1 LPSFKAGLWGIFNL
15 YTNMSIIQTI
25 RDKYARVAVIAVA
38 VALIG
43 FILIDYISGR
53 GSSLFKGGST
63 SLGSVNGQKI
73 DELEFEKRVQMQEQ
87 SQQQQQGPG
96 GEEGRQQIIAALW
109 KQEVDQILLKNE
121 FDKLGLSVGKKEFA
135 DMLYTEPHQLAR
147 QYLGNPQNGEYDP
160 TYVRQLINSIRRGK
174 DKNQKDQLNLLL
186 DAIEKARLVEKYD
199 GLVAGTIHYPK
210 WLFEKQNT
218 DNSLLGKISYV
229 SVPNSIIS
237 DSAKE
242 VAVSDKEIED
252 YITKHKD
259 TYKAEDESRTI
270 QYVLFSAAPSPAD
283 SAATKKNVLSLKTA
297 FDTTKNVADFI
308 KANSELNY
316 YDSYVSK
323 AKIQVPDKD
332 SIFKTPVGGMYGPYV
347 DKDQF
352 VLAKVID
359 IKPWP
364 DTVKVR
370 HILIATQ
377 EQGQPIREDST
388 AKKLVDSIQLAIKT
402 GAKFDSLVVKYSDD
416 PGSKNSGGVY
426 DNVYS
431 GQMVPPFNDF
441 IFNHKVGESGVVKT
455 DFGYHYIEILAQK
468 GNTPAYKVAYLSK
481 KIETSDETERNA
493 ENAALQFAGDSR
505 DLKSFDANAEKNLK
519 PKGIQKLIAPN
530 INSHAYEITG
540 IGVSRK
546 FIKDIFDADRGD
558 VIKSDGKVGDNYVVA
573 VVTEIN
579 KAGTLTAANGRSF
592 IEPILKNK
600 KKAEE
605 IKKRIGKVTTLD
617 AVAASMKQTVQSAD
631 SLRFSGSGRSPVSFE
646 HKVLGATFD
655 PANKG
660 KVVAEPLDGNS
671 AVYVVRVD
679 DVTSTIV
686 ENADVAAQQKNLE
699 SQGRMRILMGNQY
712 SQFGYG
718 QYDPAAVLKKAATIK
733 DNRNKFY

>member
-1 LPSFKAGLWGIFNL
+1 
-15 YTNMSIIQTI
+15 MSIIQTI
-25 RDKYARVAVIAVA
+25 RDKYARLAVIAVA
-38 VALIG
+38 VALVG

-53 GSSLFKGGST
+53 GRSLFNGGST
-63 SLGSVNGQKI
+63 TLGSVNGQKI
-73 DELEFEKRVQMQEQ
+73 DELEFEKKVQMQEQ
-87 SQQQQQGPG
+87 SQQQQGSL
-96 GEEGRQQIIAALW
+96 GEEGRQQIIAGLW
-109 KQEVDQILLKNE
+109 KQQVDQILLNDE
-121 FDKLGLSVGKKEFA
+121 FSRLGLSVGKKEFA

-147 QYLGNPQNGEYDP
+147 QYLGNPQTGEYDP
-160 TYVRQLINSIRRGK
+160 NSVRQLINSIRRGK
-174 DKNQKDQLNLLL
+174 NKDQKDQLNLLL
-186 DAIEKARLVEKYD
+186 DAIEKARLTEKYE

-229 SVPNSIIS
+229 SVPMSTIS

-252 YITKHKD
+252 YISKHKD
-259 TYKAEDESRTI
+259 LYKAEDETRSI
-270 QYVLFSAAPSPAD
+270 QYVLFSAAPSSAD
-283 SAATKKNVLSLKTA
+283 SAVTKKNLLSLRTA
-297 FDTTKNVADFI
+297 FDTAKNVADFI

-323 AKIQVPDKD
+323 NKIQVPDKD
-332 SIFKTPVGGMYGPYV
+332 SIFKTPIGGIYGPYV
-347 DKDQF
+347 DKDNF

-359 IKPWP
+359 VKQWP

-377 EQGQPIREDST
+377 QQGQFVREDST
-388 AKKLVDSIQLAIKT
+388 AKKLVDSVQLAIKNGT
-402 GAKFDSLVVKYSDD
+402 PFDTMVVKYSDD
-416 PGSKNSGGVY
+416 QGSKTNGGVY

-431 GQMVPPFNDF
+431 GQMVPTFNDF
-441 IFNHKVGESGVVKT
+441 IFNHKVGESGIVKT
-455 DFGYHYIEILAQK
+455 DFGYHYIEILAQR
-468 GNTPAYKVAYLSK
+468 GSTPAYKVAYLSK
-481 KIETSDETERNA
+481 KIETSDETEKSA
-493 ENAALQFAGDSR
+493 ETAALQFAGDNR
-505 DLKSFDANAEKNLK
+505 DLKSFDASAEKNLK

-530 INSHAYEITG
+530 INSHAYDIQG

-558 VIKSDGKVGDNYVVA
+558 VLQPERVGDNYVVA
-573 VVTEIN
+573 AVTEIHG
-579 KAGTLTAANGRSF
+579 AGTFSAATGRQY

-605 IKKRIGKVTTLD
+605 IRKRIGKINTLD
-617 AVAASMKQTVQSAD
+617 AVAASMKQTVQIAD

-646 HKVLGATFD
+646 HKVLGATFN

-660 KVVAEPLDGNS
+660 KVVPEALDGNS

-679 DVTSTIV
+679 DVAATIV

-699 SQGRMRILMGNQY
+699 SQGRMKILMGNQY

-718 QYDPAAVLKKAATIK
+718 QQYDPAAVLRKAATIK
-733 DNRNKFY
+733 DNRNRFY

>member
-1 LPSFKAGLWGIFNL
+1 
-15 YTNMSIIQTI
+15 MSIIQTI
-25 RDKYARVAVIAVA
+25 RDKYARFAVIAVA

-53 GSSLFKGGST
+53 GRSLFSGNST
-63 SLGSVNGQKI
+63 TLGSVNGQKI
-73 DELEFEKRVQMQEQ
+73 DELDFEKKVQMQEQ
-87 SQQQQQGPG
+87 SQQQQGPV

-109 KQEVDQILLKNE
+109 KQQVDQILLKEE

-135 DMLYTEPHQLAR
+135 DMLYTDPHQLAR

-160 TYVRQLINSIRRGK
+160 NSVRQLINSIRRGK

-186 DAIEKARLVEKYD
+186 DAIEKARLTEKYQ

-218 DNSLLGKISYV
+218 DNSLMAKISFV
-229 SVPNSIIS
+229 GVPLSTIS

-252 YITKHKD
+252 YIDKHKD
-259 TYKAEDESRTI
+259 LYKSEDDTRTI
-270 QYVLFSAAPSPAD
+270 EYVLFSAAPSAKD
-283 SAATKKNVLSLKTA
+283 SAATKNSVLALKTA

-308 KANSELNY
+308 KANSELAF

-323 AKIQVPDKD
+323 NKIQVPDKD
-332 SIFKTPVGGMYGPYV
+332 SIFKTPVGGIYGPYI
-347 DKDQF
+347 DKDNF
-352 VLAKVID
+352 VLAKVLD
-359 IKPWP
+359 VKPWP

-377 EQGQPIREDST
+377 EQGQFVREDST
-388 AKKLVDSIQLAIKT
+388 AKKLADSIQLAIKN

-416 PGSKNSGGVY
+416 PGSKNNGGVY

-431 GQMVPPFNDF
+431 GQMVPTFNDF
-441 IFNHKVGESGVVKT
+441 IFNHKAGESGVVKT
-455 DFGYHYIEILAQK
+455 DFGYHYIEILSQK
-468 GNTPAYKVAYLSK
+468 GSTPAYKVAYLSK
-481 KIETSDETERNA
+481 KIETSDETEKNA
-493 ENAALQFAGDSR
+493 ETAALQFAGNNR
-505 DLKSFDANAEKNLK
+505 DLKSFDANAEKDLK

-530 INSHAYEITG
+530 INSHAYDIPG

-546 FIKDIFDADRGD
+546 FIKDIFDADKGD
-558 VIKSDGKVGDNYVVA
+558 VLQPEKVGDNYVVA
-573 VVTEIN
+573 VVTASS
-579 KAGTLTAANGRSF
+579 KAGTFTAASGRNY

-605 IKKRIGKVTTLD
+605 IRKKIGKITTVD
-617 AVAASMKQTVQSAD
+617 AVAASMKQVVQTAD

-646 HKVLGATFD
+646 HKVIGATFD

-660 KVVAEPLDGNS
+660 KVVPEALDGNS

-679 DVTSTIV
+679 EVTATIV
-686 ENADVAAQQKNLE
+686 ENADIAAQQKNLE
-699 SQGRMRILMGNQY
+699 SQGRMRILMSNQY

-718 QYDPAAVLKKAATIK
+718 QQYDPAAVLRKAATIK
-733 DNRNKFY
+733 DNRNRFY

>member
-1 LPSFKAGLWGIFNL
+1 
-15 YTNMSIIQTI
+15 MSIIQTI
-25 RDKYARVAVIAVA
+25 RDKYARLAVIAVA
-38 VALIG
+38 VALVG

-53 GSSLFKGGST
+53 GSSLFRGGAT
-63 SLGSVNGQKI
+63 NLGSVNGRKI
-73 DELEFEKRVQMQEQ
+73 DELEFEKKVQMQEQ
-87 SQQQQQGPG
+87 SQQQQGSL

-109 KQEVDQILLKNE
+109 KQQVDQILLNDE

-135 DMLYTEPHQLAR
+135 DMLYTDPHQLAR

-160 TYVRQLINSIRRGK
+160 NSVRQLINSIRRGK

-186 DAIEKARLVEKYD
+186 DVIEKARLTEKYQ

-210 WLFEKQNT
+210 WFFEKQNT
-218 DNSLLGKISYV
+218 DNSLMGKISYV
-229 SVPNSIIS
+229 SVPFSTIS

-242 VAVSDKEIED
+242 IAVSDKEIED
-252 YITKHKD
+252 YISKHKD
-259 TYKAEDESRTI
+259 IYKSEDETRTI
-270 QYVLFSAAPSPAD
+270 QYVLFSAAPSSAD

-297 FDTTKNVADFI
+297 FDTTKNVADFV
-308 KANSELNY
+308 KANSELAY
-316 YDSYVSK
+316 YDSYVRK
-323 AKIQVPDKD
+323 NKIQIPDKD
-332 SIFKTPVGGMYGPYV
+332 SIFKTPVGGIYGPYV
-347 DKDQF
+347 DKDEF

-359 IKPWP
+359 VKPWP

-377 EQGQPIREDST
+377 EQGQFVREDST
-388 AKKLVDSIQLAIKT
+388 AKKLVDSIELAIKG

-416 PGSKNSGGVY
+416 QGSKTNGGVY

-455 DFGYHYIEILAQK
+455 DFGYHYIEILSQK

-481 KIETSDETERNA
+481 KIEASDETERNA
-493 ENAALQFAGDSR
+493 ENAALQFAGNSR
-505 DLKSFDANAEKNLK
+505 DLKTFDANAEKDLK

-530 INSHAYEITG
+530 INSHAYDIPG

-546 FIKDIFDADRGD
+546 FIKEVFDADRGD
-558 VIKSDGKVGDNYVVA
+558 VLQPERVGNNYVVA
-573 VVTEIN
+573 AVTAIS
-579 KAGTLTAANGRSF
+579 KAGTFSAASGRNY

-600 KKAEE
+600 KKADE
-605 IKKRIGKVTTLD
+605 INKKIGKITTLD
-617 AVAASMKQTVQSAD
+617 AIAASMKQTIQTAD

-646 HKVLGATFD
+646 HKVLGATFN

-660 KVVAEPLDGNS
+660 KVVPEALDGNS

-679 DVTSTIV
+679 DVTATIV

-699 SQGRMRILMGNQY
+699 SQGRMKILMSNQY

-718 QYDPAAVLKKAATIK
+718 QQYDPAAVLRKAATIK
-733 DNRNKFY
+733 DNRNRFY

>member
-1 LPSFKAGLWGIFNL
+1 
-15 YTNMSIIQTI
+15 MSIIQTI
-25 RDKYARVAVIAVA
+25 RDKYARLAVIAVA
-38 VALIG
+38 VALVG

-53 GSSLFKGGST
+53 GSSLFRGGAT
-63 SLGSVNGQKI
+63 NLGSVNGRKI
-73 DELEFEKRVQMQEQ
+73 DELEFEKKVQMQEQ
-87 SQQQQQGPG
+87 SQQQQGSL

-109 KQEVDQILLKNE
+109 KQQVDQILLNDE

-135 DMLYTEPHQLAR
+135 DMLYTDPHQLAR

-160 TYVRQLINSIRRGK
+160 NSVRQLINSIRRGK

-186 DAIEKARLVEKYD
+186 DAIEKARLTEKYQ

-218 DNSLLGKISYV
+218 DNSLMGKISYV
-229 SVPNSIIS
+229 SVPFSTIS

-242 VAVSDKEIED
+242 IAVSDKEIED
-252 YITKHKD
+252 YISKHKD
-259 TYKAEDESRTI
+259 IYKSEDETRTI
-270 QYVLFSAAPSPAD
+270 QYVLFSAAPSSAD

-297 FDTTKNVADFI
+297 FDTAKNVADFV
-308 KANSELNY
+308 KANSELAY

-323 AKIQVPDKD
+323 NKIQIPDKD
-332 SIFKTPVGGMYGPYV
+332 SIFNTPVGGIYGPYV
-347 DKDQF
+347 DKDEF

-359 IKPWP
+359 VKPWP

-377 EQGQPIREDST
+377 EQGQFVREDST
-388 AKKLVDSIQLAIKT
+388 AKKLADSIELAIKG

-416 PGSKNSGGVY
+416 QGSKTNGGVY

-441 IFNHKVGESGVVKT
+441 IFNHKVGESGIVKT
-455 DFGYHYIEILAQK
+455 DFGYHYIEILSQK

-481 KIETSDETERNA
+481 KIDASDETERNA
-493 ENAALQFAGDSR
+493 ENAALQFAGNSR
-505 DLKSFDANAEKNLK
+505 DLKTFDANADKDLK

-530 INSHAYEITG
+530 INSHAYDIPG

-546 FIKDIFDADRGD
+546 FIKDVFDADRGD
-558 VIKSDGKVGDNYVVA
+558 VLQPERVGNNYVVA
-573 VVTEIN
+573 AVTAIS
-579 KAGTLTAANGRSF
+579 KAGTFSAASGRNY

-600 KKAEE
+600 KKADE
-605 IKKRIGKVTTLD
+605 INKKIGKITTLD
-617 AVAASMKQTVQSAD
+617 AIAASMKQTIQTAD

-646 HKVLGATFD
+646 HKVLGATFN

-660 KVVAEPLDGNS
+660 KVVPEALDGNS

-679 DVTSTIV
+679 DVTATIV

-699 SQGRMRILMGNQY
+699 SQGRMKILMSNQY

-718 QYDPAAVLKKAATIK
+718 QQYDPAAVLRKAATIK
-733 DNRNKFY
+733 DNRNRFY

>member
-1 LPSFKAGLWGIFNL
+1 
-15 YTNMSIIQTI
+15 MSIIQTI
-25 RDKYARVAVIAVA
+25 RDKYARLAVIAVA
-38 VALIG
+38 VALVG

-53 GSSLFKGGST
+53 GRSLFNGGST
-63 SLGSVNGQKI
+63 TLGSVNGQKI
-73 DELEFEKRVQMQEQ
+73 DELEFEKKVQIQEQ
-87 SQQQQQGPG
+87 SQQQQGSL
-96 GEEGRQQIIAALW
+96 GEEGRQQIIAGLW
-109 KQEVDQILLKNE
+109 KQQVDQILLNDE
-121 FDKLGLSVGKKEFA
+121 FSRLGLSVGKKEFA

-147 QYLGNPQNGEYDP
+147 QYLGNPQTGEYDP
-160 TYVRQLINSIRRGK
+160 NSVRQLINSIRRGK
-174 DKNQKDQLNLLL
+174 NKDQKDQLNLLL
-186 DAIEKARLVEKYD
+186 DAIEKARLTEKYE

-229 SVPNSIIS
+229 SVPMSTIS

-252 YITKHKD
+252 YISKHKD
-259 TYKAEDESRTI
+259 LYKAEDETRSI
-270 QYVLFSAAPSPAD
+270 QYVLFSAAPSSAD
-283 SAATKKNVLSLKTA
+283 SAVTKKNLLSLRTA

-323 AKIQVPDKD
+323 NKIQVPDKD
-332 SIFKTPVGGMYGPYV
+332 SIFKTPIGGIYGPYV
-347 DKDQF
+347 DKDNF

-359 IKPWP
+359 VKQWP

-377 EQGQPIREDST
+377 QQGQFVREDST
-388 AKKLVDSIQLAIKT
+388 AKKLVDSVQLAIKNGT
-402 GAKFDSLVVKYSDD
+402 PFDTMVVKYSDD
-416 PGSKNSGGVY
+416 QGSKTNGGVY
-426 DNVYS
+426 DNEYS
-431 GQMVPPFNDF
+431 GQMVPTFNDF
-441 IFNHKVGESGVVKT
+441 IFNHKVGESGIVKT
-455 DFGYHYIEILAQK
+455 DFGYHYIEILAQR
-468 GNTPAYKVAYLSK
+468 GSTPAYKVAYLSK
-481 KIETSDETERNA
+481 KIETSDETEKSA
-493 ENAALQFAGDSR
+493 ETAALQFAGDNR
-505 DLKSFDANAEKNLK
+505 DLKSFDASAEKNLK

-530 INSHAYEITG
+530 INSHAYDIQG

-558 VIKSDGKVGDNYVVA
+558 VLQPERVGDNYVVA
-573 VVTEIN
+573 AVTEIHG
-579 KAGTLTAANGRSF
+579 AGTFSAATGRQY

-605 IKKRIGKVTTLD
+605 IRKRIGKINTLD
-617 AVAASMKQTVQSAD
+617 AVAASMKQTVQIAD

-646 HKVLGATFD
+646 HKVLGATFN

-660 KVVAEPLDGNS
+660 KVVPEALDGNS

-679 DVTSTIV
+679 DVAATIV

-699 SQGRMRILMGNQY
+699 SQGRMKILMGNQY

-718 QYDPAAVLKKAATIK
+718 QQYDPAAVLRKAATIK
-733 DNRNKFY
+733 DNRNRFY

>member
-1 LPSFKAGLWGIFNL
+1 
-15 YTNMSIIQTI
+15 MSIIQTI
-25 RDKYARVAVIAVA
+25 RDKYARLAVIAVA
-38 VALIG
+38 VALVG

-53 GSSLFKGGST
+53 GSSLFRGGAT
-63 SLGSVNGQKI
+63 NLGSVNGRKI
-73 DELEFEKRVQMQEQ
+73 DELEFEKKVQMQEQ
-87 SQQQQQGPG
+87 SQQQQGSL

-109 KQEVDQILLKNE
+109 KQQVDQILLNDE

-135 DMLYTEPHQLAR
+135 DMLYTDPHQLAR

-160 TYVRQLINSIRRGK
+160 NSVRQLINSIRRGK

-186 DAIEKARLVEKYD
+186 DAIEKARLTEKYQ

-218 DNSLLGKISYV
+218 DNSLMGKISYV
-229 SVPNSIIS
+229 SVPFSTIS

-242 VAVSDKEIED
+242 IAVSDKEIED
-252 YITKHKD
+252 YISKHRD
-259 TYKAEDESRTI
+259 IYKSEDETRTI
-270 QYVLFSAAPSPAD
+270 QYVLFSAAPSSAD

-297 FDTTKNVADFI
+297 FDTAKNVADFV
-308 KANSELNY
+308 KANSELAY

-323 AKIQVPDKD
+323 NKIQIPDKD
-332 SIFKTPVGGMYGPYV
+332 SIFKTPVGGIYGPYV
-347 DKDQF
+347 DKDEF

-359 IKPWP
+359 VKPLP

-377 EQGQPIREDST
+377 EQGQFVREDST
-388 AKKLVDSIQLAIKT
+388 AKKLADSIELAIKG

-416 PGSKNSGGVY
+416 QGSKTNGGVY

-441 IFNHKVGESGVVKT
+441 IFNHKVGESGIVKT
-455 DFGYHYIEILAQK
+455 DFGYHYIEILSQK

-481 KIETSDETERNA
+481 KIEASDETERNA
-493 ENAALQFAGDSR
+493 ENAALQFAGNSR
-505 DLKSFDANAEKNLK
+505 DLKTFDANADKDLK

-530 INSHAYEITG
+530 INSHAYDIPG

-546 FIKDIFDADRGD
+546 FIKDVFDADRGD
-558 VIKSDGKVGDNYVVA
+558 VLQPERVGNNYVVA
-573 VVTEIN
+573 AVTAIN
-579 KAGTLTAANGRSF
+579 KAGTFSAASGRNY

-605 IKKRIGKVTTLD
+605 INKRIGKITTLD
-617 AVAASMKQTVQSAD
+617 AIAALMKQIVQTAD
-631 SLRFSGSGRSPVSFE
+631 SLRFSGSGHSPVSFE
-646 HKVLGATFD
+646 HKVLGATFN

-660 KVVAEPLDGNS
+660 KVVPEALDGNS

-679 DVTSTIV
+679 DVTATIV

-699 SQGRMRILMGNQY
+699 SQGRMKILMSNQY

-718 QYDPAAVLKKAATIK
+718 QQYDPAAVLRKAATIK
-733 DNRNKFY
+733 DNRNRFY

>member
-1 LPSFKAGLWGIFNL
+1 
-15 YTNMSIIQTI
+15 MSIIQTI
-25 RDKYARVAVIAVA
+25 RDKYARLAVIAVA
-38 VALIG
+38 VALVG

-53 GSSLFKGGST
+53 GSSLFNGGST

-73 DELEFEKRVQMQEQ
+73 DELQFEKKVQLQEQ
-87 SQQQQQGPG
+87 SQQQQGSL

-109 KQEVDQILLKNE
+109 KQQVDQILLNDE
-121 FDKLGLSVGKKEFA
+121 FDRLGLSVGKKEFA

-147 QYLGNPQNGEYDP
+147 QYLGNPQTGEYDANS
-160 TYVRQLINSIRRGK
+160 VRQLINSIRRGK
-174 DKNQKDQLNLLL
+174 NKDQKDQLNLLL
-186 DAIEKARLVEKYD
+186 DAIEKARLTEKYE

-210 WLFEKQNT
+210 WLFEKQNI

-229 SVPNSIIS
+229 AVPMSIIS

-252 YITKHKD
+252 YISKHKD
-259 TYKAEDESRTI
+259 LYKAEDETRAI
-270 QYVLFSAAPSPAD
+270 QYVLFSAAPSSED
-283 SAATKKNVLSLKTA
+283 SAATRKNLLSLKTA

-323 AKIQVPDKD
+323 NKIQVPDKD
-332 SIFKTPVGGMYGPYV
+332 SIFKTPIGGIYGPYV
-347 DKDQF
+347 DKDNL

-359 IKPWP
+359 VKLWP

-377 EQGQPIREDST
+377 EQGQFVREDST
-388 AKKLVDSIQLAIKT
+388 AKKLVDSIQLAIKN
-402 GAKFDSLVVKYSDD
+402 GANFDSLVGKYSDD
-416 PGSKNSGGVY
+416 PGSKNTGGVY

-431 GQMVPPFNDF
+431 GQMVPTFNDF
-441 IFNHKVGESGVVKT
+441 IFNNKVGDKGVVKT
-455 DFGYHYIEILAQK
+455 DFGYHYIEILSQK
-468 GNTPAYKVAYLSK
+468 GSTPAYKVAYLSK

-493 ENAALQFAGDSR
+493 ENAALQFAGNSR
-505 DLKSFDANAEKNLK
+505 DLKAFDANAEKDLK
-519 PKGIQKLIAPN
+519 PKGIQKLLAPN
-530 INSHAYEITG
+530 INSHAYEIPG

-558 VIKSDGKVGDNYVVA
+558 ILQPERVGDNYVVA
-573 VVTEIN
+573 GVTEIH
-579 KAGTLTAANGRSF
+579 KAGLLTAAAGRSY

-605 IKKRIGKVTTLD
+605 IKKRIGKITTLD
-617 AVAASMKQTVQSAD
+617 AVASSMKQTVQIAD
-631 SLRFSGSGRSPVSFE
+631 SLRFSGAGRSPVSFE

-655 PANKG
+655 PVNKG
-660 KVVAEPLDGNS
+660 KVVPEALEGNS
-671 AVYVVRVD
+671 GVYVVRVD
-679 DVTSTIV
+679 DVTATIV

-712 SQFGYG
+712 SQYGYG
-718 QYDPAAVLKKAATIK
+718 QQYDPAAVLRKAATIK
-733 DNRNKFY
+733 DNRNRFY

>member
-1 LPSFKAGLWGIFNL
+1 
-15 YTNMSIIQTI
+15 MSIIQTI
-25 RDKYARVAVIAVA
+25 RDKYARLAVIAVA
-38 VALIG
+38 VALVG

-53 GSSLFKGGST
+53 GRSLFNGGST
-63 SLGSVNGQKI
+63 DLGSVNGQKI
-73 DELEFEKRVQMQEQ
+73 DELEFEKKVQIQEQ
-87 SQQQQQGPG
+87 SQQQQQQGSV
-96 GEEGRQQIIAALW
+96 GEEGRQQIIAGLW
-109 KQEVDQILLKNE
+109 KQQVDQILLKEE
-121 FDKLGLSVGKKEFA
+121 FDKLGLSVGKREFA
-135 DMLYTEPHQLAR
+135 DMLYTDPHQLAR
-147 QYLGNPQNGEYDP
+147 QYLGNQQTGEYDP
-160 TYVRQLINSIRRGK
+160 NNVRQLITSIRRGK
-174 DKNQKDQLNLLL
+174 DKTQKDQLNLLL
-186 DAIEKARLVEKYD
+186 DAIEKARLTEKYQA
-199 GLVAGTIHYPK
+199 LVAGAIHYPK
-210 WLFEKQNT
+210 WLFEKQNA
-218 DNSLLGKISYV
+218 DNSLMGKISYV
-229 SVPNSIIS
+229 SVPTSTIP

-252 YITKHKD
+252 YISEHKD
-259 TYKAEDESRTI
+259 IYKAEDETRTI
-270 QYVLFSAAPSPAD
+270 QYVLFSAAPSAAD
-283 SAATKKNVLSLKTA
+283 SAAAKKNVLSLKTA
-297 FDTTKNVADFI
+297 FDTTKNVADFV
-308 KANSELNY
+308 KANSELAY

-323 AKIQVPDKD
+323 NKIQVPDKD
-332 SIFKTPVGGMYGPYV
+332 SIFKTPVGGIYGPYV
-347 DKDQF
+347 DKDNF

-359 IKPWP
+359 VKPWP

-377 EQGQPIREDST
+377 EQGQLVREDST
-388 AKKLVDSIQLAIKT
+388 AKKLVDSIQLAIKN
-402 GAKFDSLVVKYSDD
+402 GARFDSLVVKYSDD
-416 PGSKNSGGVY
+416 QGSKTNGGVY

-431 GQMVPPFNDF
+431 GQMVPTFNDF

-455 DFGYHYIEILAQK
+455 DFGYHYIEILSQK

-530 INSHAYEITG
+530 INSHAFDIQG

-558 VIKSDGKVGDNYVVA
+558 VFKSDGRVGDNYVVA
-573 VVTEIN
+573 VVTTIN
-579 KAGTLTAANGRSF
+579 KAGTLTAANGRNY

-605 IKKRIGKVTTLD
+605 IKKRIGKITTLD
-617 AVAASMKQTVQSAD
+617 AVAASMKQTVQTAD
-631 SLRFSGSGRSPVSFE
+631 SLRFSGSGRSQVSFE
-646 HKVLGATFD
+646 QKVIGATFD

-660 KVVAEPLDGNS
+660 KVVPEALDGNS

-679 DVTSTIV
+679 DVSATIV

-712 SQFGYG
+712 SQYGYG
-718 QYDPAAVLKKAATIK
+718 QQYDPAAVLRKAATIK

>member
-1 LPSFKAGLWGIFNL
+1 
-15 YTNMSIIQTI
+15 MSIIQTI
-25 RDKYARVAVIAVA
+25 RDKYARLAVIAVA
-38 VALIG
+38 VALVG

-53 GSSLFKGGST
+53 GSSLFNGGAT
-63 SLGSVNGQKI
+63 NLGSVNGQKI
-73 DELEFEKRVQMQEQ
+73 DELEFEKKVQMQEQ
-87 SQQQQQGPG
+87 SQQQQGSL

-109 KQEVDQILLKNE
+109 KQQVDQILLNDE

-135 DMLYTEPHQLAR
+135 DMLYTDPHQLAR

-160 TYVRQLINSIRRGK
+160 NSVRQLINSIRRGK
-174 DKNQKDQLNLLL
+174 DKSQKDQLNLLL
-186 DAIEKARLVEKYD
+186 DAIEKARLTEKYQ

-218 DNSLLGKISYV
+218 DNSLMGKISYV
-229 SVPNSIIS
+229 SVPFSTIS

-242 VAVSDKEIED
+242 ITVSDKEIED
-252 YITKHKD
+252 YISKHKD
-259 TYKAEDESRTI
+259 IYKSEDETRTI
-270 QYVLFSAAPSPAD
+270 QYVLFSAAPSSAD

-297 FDTTKNVADFI
+297 FDTTKNVADFV
-308 KANSELNY
+308 KANSELAY

-323 AKIQVPDKD
+323 NKIQIPDKD
-332 SIFKTPVGGMYGPYV
+332 SIFKTPVGGIYGPYV
-347 DKDQF
+347 DKDEF

-359 IKPWP
+359 VKPLP

-377 EQGQPIREDST
+377 EQGQFVREDST
-388 AKKLVDSIQLAIKT
+388 AKKLADSIELAIKG

-416 PGSKNSGGVY
+416 QGSKTNGGVY

-455 DFGYHYIEILAQK
+455 DFGYHYIEILSQK
-468 GNTPAYKVAYLSK
+468 GSTPAYKVAYLSK
-481 KIETSDETERNA
+481 KIEASDETERNA
-493 ENAALQFAGDSR
+493 ENAALQFAGNSR
-505 DLKSFDANAEKNLK
+505 DLKAFDANADKDLK

-530 INSHAYEITG
+530 INSHAYDIPG

-546 FIKDIFDADRGD
+546 FIKDVFDADRGD
-558 VIKSDGKVGDNYVVA
+558 VLQPERVGNNYVVA
-573 VVTEIN
+573 VVTAIS
-579 KAGTLTAANGRSF
+579 KAGTFSAASGRNY

-605 IKKRIGKVTTLD
+605 INKKIGKITTLD
-617 AVAASMKQTVQSAD
+617 AIAASMKQTVQTAD
-631 SLRFSGSGRSPVSFE
+631 SLRFSGSGHSPVSFE
-646 HKVLGATFD
+646 HKVLGATFN

-660 KVVAEPLDGNS
+660 KVVPEALDGNS

-679 DVTSTIV
+679 DVTATIV

-699 SQGRMRILMGNQY
+699 SQGRMKILMSNQY

-718 QYDPAAVLKKAATIK
+718 QQYDPAAVLRKAATIK
-733 DNRNKFY
+733 DNRNRFY

>member
-1 LPSFKAGLWGIFNL
+1 
-15 YTNMSIIQTI
+15 MSIIQTI
-25 RDKYARVAVIAVA
+25 RDKYARLAVIAVA
-38 VALIG
+38 VALVG

-53 GSSLFKGGST
+53 GRSLFNGGST
-63 SLGSVNGQKI
+63 TLGSVNGQKI
-73 DELEFEKRVQMQEQ
+73 DELEFEKKVQMQEQ
-87 SQQQQQGPG
+87 SQQQQGSL
-96 GEEGRQQIIAALW
+96 GEEGRQQIIAGLW
-109 KQEVDQILLKNE
+109 KQQVDQILLNDE
-121 FDKLGLSVGKKEFA
+121 FSRLGLSVGKKEFA

-147 QYLGNPQNGEYDP
+147 QYLGNPQTGEYDP
-160 TYVRQLINSIRRGK
+160 NSVRQLINSIRRGK
-174 DKNQKDQLNLLL
+174 NKDQKDQLNLLL
-186 DAIEKARLVEKYD
+186 DAIEKARLTEKYE

-229 SVPNSIIS
+229 SVPMSTIS

-252 YITKHKD
+252 YISKHKD
-259 TYKAEDESRTI
+259 LYKAEDETRSI
-270 QYVLFSAAPSPAD
+270 QYVLFSAAPSSAD
-283 SAATKKNVLSLKTA
+283 SAVTKKNLLSLRTA
-297 FDTTKNVADFI
+297 FDTAKNVADFI

-323 AKIQVPDKD
+323 NKIQVPDKD
-332 SIFKTPVGGMYGPYV
+332 SIFKTPIGGIYGPYV
-347 DKDQF
+347 DKDNF

-359 IKPWP
+359 VKQWP

-377 EQGQPIREDST
+377 QQGQFVREDST
-388 AKKLVDSIQLAIKT
+388 AKKLVDSVQLAIKNGT
-402 GAKFDSLVVKYSDD
+402 PFDSMVVKYSDD
-416 PGSKNSGGVY
+416 QGSKTNGGVY

-431 GQMVPPFNDF
+431 GQMVPTFNDF
-441 IFNHKVGESGVVKT
+441 IFNHKVGESGIVKT
-455 DFGYHYIEILAQK
+455 DFGYHYIEILAQR
-468 GNTPAYKVAYLSK
+468 GSTPAYKVAYLSK
-481 KIETSDETERNA
+481 KIETSDETEKSA
-493 ENAALQFAGDSR
+493 ETAALQFAGDNR
-505 DLKSFDANAEKNLK
+505 DLKSFDASAEKNLK

-530 INSHAYEITG
+530 INSHAYDIQG

-558 VIKSDGKVGDNYVVA
+558 VLQPERVGDNYVVA
-573 VVTEIN
+573 AVTEIHG
-579 KAGTLTAANGRSF
+579 AGTFSAATGRQY

-605 IKKRIGKVTTLD
+605 IRKRIGKINTLD
-617 AVAASMKQTVQSAD
+617 AVAASMKQTVQIAD

-646 HKVLGATFD
+646 HKVLGATFN

-660 KVVAEPLDGNS
+660 KVVPEALDGNS

-679 DVTSTIV
+679 DVAATIV

-699 SQGRMRILMGNQY
+699 SQGRMKILMGNQY

-718 QYDPAAVLKKAATIK
+718 QQYDPAAVLRKAATIK
-733 DNRNKFY
+733 DNRNRFY

>member
-1 LPSFKAGLWGIFNL
+1 
-15 YTNMSIIQTI
+15 MSIIQTI
-25 RDKYARVAVIAVA
+25 RDKYARLAVIAVA
-38 VALIG
+38 VALVG

-53 GSSLFKGGST
+53 GRSLFNGGST
-63 SLGSVNGQKI
+63 NLGSVNGQKI
-73 DELEFEKRVQMQEQ
+73 DELEFEKKVQMQEQ
-87 SQQQQQGPG
+87 SQQQQGAL

-109 KQEVDQILLKNE
+109 KQQVDQILLKDE

-135 DMLYTEPHQLAR
+135 DMLYTDPHQLAK
-147 QYLGNPQNGEYDP
+147 QYLGNPQTGEYDP
-160 TYVRQLINSIRRGK
+160 NSVRQLINSIRRGK

-186 DAIEKARLVEKYD
+186 DAIEKARLTEKYQ
-199 GLVAGTIHYPK
+199 GLVAGAIHYPK

-218 DNSLLGKISYV
+218 DNSLMGKISYV
-229 SVPNSIIS
+229 SVPSSTIS

-252 YITKHKD
+252 YISKHKD
-259 TYKAEDESRTI
+259 IYKAEDETRAI
-270 QYVLFSAAPSPAD
+270 EYVLFSAAPSPAD
-283 SAATKKNVLSLKTA
+283 SAAAKKNVLLLKTTL
-297 FDTTKNVADFI
+297 DTTKNIADFI
-308 KANSELNY
+308 KANSELTF

-323 AKIQVPDKD
+323 NKIQVPDKD
-332 SIFKTPVGGMYGPYV
+332 SIFKTPIGGIYGPYV
-347 DKDQF
+347 DKDNF

-359 IKPWP
+359 VKPWP

-377 EQGQPIREDST
+377 EQGQTVREDST
-388 AKKLVDSIQLAIKT
+388 AKKLVDSIQLAIKNGT
-402 GAKFDSLVVKYSDD
+402 KFDSLVVKYSDD
-416 PGSKNSGGVY
+416 PGSKNNGGVY

-431 GQMVPPFNDF
+431 GQMVPSFNDF

-455 DFGYHYIEILAQK
+455 DFGYHYIEILSQK

-530 INSHAYEITG
+530 VNSHAYDIPG

-546 FIKDIFDADRGD
+546 FIKDIFEADRGD
-558 VIKSDGKVGDNYVVA
+558 VLQPERVGDNYVVA
-573 VVTEIN
+573 AVTTIN
-579 KAGTLTAANGRSF
+579 KAGTLTAASGRNY

-600 KKAEE
+600 KKVEE
-605 IKKRIGKVTTLD
+605 IKKRIGKITTLD
-617 AVAASMKQTVQSAD
+617 AVAASMKQTVQTAD

-646 HKVLGATFD
+646 HKVIGAAFN

-660 KVVAEPLDGNS
+660 KVVPEALDGNS

-679 DVTSTIV
+679 DVSATIV

-712 SQFGYG
+712 SQYGYG
-718 QYDPAAVLKKAATIK
+718 QQYDPAAVLRKAATIK

>member
-1 LPSFKAGLWGIFNL
+1 
-15 YTNMSIIQTI
+15 MSIIQTI
-25 RDKYARVAVIAVA
+25 RDKYARLAVIAVA
-38 VALIG
+38 VALVG

-53 GSSLFKGGST
+53 GSSLFRGGAT
-63 SLGSVNGQKI
+63 NLGSVNGQKI
-73 DELEFEKRVQMQEQ
+73 DELEFEKKVQMQEQ
-87 SQQQQQGPG
+87 SQQQQGSL

-109 KQEVDQILLKNE
+109 KQQVDQILLNDE
-121 FDKLGLSVGKKEFA
+121 FDRLGLSVGKKEFA
-135 DMLYTEPHQLAR
+135 DMLYTDPHQLAR

-160 TYVRQLINSIRRGK
+160 NSVRQLINSIRRGK

-186 DAIEKARLVEKYD
+186 DAIEKARLTEKYQ

-218 DNSLLGKISYV
+218 DNSLMGKISYV
-229 SVPNSIIS
+229 SVPFSTIS

-242 VAVSDKEIED
+242 IAVSDKEIED
-252 YITKHKD
+252 YISKHKD
-259 TYKAEDESRTI
+259 IYKSEDEARTI
-270 QYVLFSAAPSPAD
+270 QYVLFSAAPSSAD

-297 FDTTKNVADFI
+297 FDTTKNVADFV
-308 KANSELNY
+308 KANSELAY

-323 AKIQVPDKD
+323 NKIQIPDKD
-332 SIFKTPVGGMYGPYV
+332 SIFKTPVGGIYGPYV
-347 DKDQF
+347 DKDEF

-359 IKPWP
+359 VKPWP

-377 EQGQPIREDST
+377 EQGQFVREDST
-388 AKKLVDSIQLAIKT
+388 AKKLADSIELAIKG

-416 PGSKNSGGVY
+416 QGSKTNGGVY

-455 DFGYHYIEILAQK
+455 DFGYHYIEILSQK

-481 KIETSDETERNA
+481 KIEASDETERNA
-493 ENAALQFAGDSR
+493 ENAALQFAGNSR
-505 DLKSFDANAEKNLK
+505 DLKAFDANADKDLK

-530 INSHAYEITG
+530 INSHAYDIPG

-546 FIKDIFDADRGD
+546 FIKDVFDADRGD
-558 VIKSDGKVGDNYVVA
+558 VLQPERVGNNYVVA
-573 VVTEIN
+573 AVTAIS
-579 KAGTLTAANGRSF
+579 KAGTFSAASGRNY

-605 IKKRIGKVTTLD
+605 INKKIGKITTLD
-617 AVAASMKQTVQSAD
+617 AIAASMKQTVQTAD
-631 SLRFSGSGRSPVSFE
+631 SLRFSGSGHSPVSFE
-646 HKVLGATFD
+646 HKVLGATFN

-660 KVVAEPLDGNS
+660 KVVPEALDGNS

-679 DVTSTIV
+679 DVTATIV

-699 SQGRMRILMGNQY
+699 SQGRMKILMSNQY

-718 QYDPAAVLKKAATIK
+718 QQYDPAAVLRKAATIK
-733 DNRNKFY
+733 DNRNRFY

>member
-1 LPSFKAGLWGIFNL
+1 
-15 YTNMSIIQTI
+15 MSIIQTI
-25 RDKYARVAVIAVA
+25 RDKYARLAVIAVA
-38 VALIG
+38 VALVG

-53 GSSLFKGGST
+53 GRSLFNGGST
-63 SLGSVNGQKI
+63 TLGSVNGQKI
-73 DELEFEKRVQMQEQ
+73 DELEFEKKVQMQEQ
-87 SQQQQQGPG
+87 SQQQQGSL
-96 GEEGRQQIIAALW
+96 GEEGRQQIIAGLW
-109 KQEVDQILLKNE
+109 KQQVDQILLNDE
-121 FDKLGLSVGKKEFA
+121 FSRLGLSVGKKEFA

-147 QYLGNPQNGEYDP
+147 QYLGNPQTGEYDP
-160 TYVRQLINSIRRGK
+160 NSVRQLINSIRRGK
-174 DKNQKDQLNLLL
+174 NKDQKDQLNLLL
-186 DAIEKARLVEKYD
+186 DAIEKARLTEKYE

-229 SVPNSIIS
+229 SVPMSTIS

-252 YITKHKD
+252 YISKHKD
-259 TYKAEDESRTI
+259 LYKAEDETRSI
-270 QYVLFSAAPSPAD
+270 QYVLFSAAPSSAD
-283 SAATKKNVLSLKTA
+283 SAVTKKNLLSLRTA
-297 FDTTKNVADFI
+297 FDTAKNVADFI

-323 AKIQVPDKD
+323 NKIQVPDKD
-332 SIFKTPVGGMYGPYV
+332 SIFKTPIGGIYGPYV
-347 DKDQF
+347 DKDNF

-359 IKPWP
+359 VKQWP

-377 EQGQPIREDST
+377 QQGQFVREDST
-388 AKKLVDSIQLAIKT
+388 AKKLVDSVQLAIKNGT
-402 GAKFDSLVVKYSDD
+402 PFDTMVVKYSDD
-416 PGSKNSGGVY
+416 QGSKTNGGVY

-431 GQMVPPFNDF
+431 GQMVPTFNDF
-441 IFNHKVGESGVVKT
+441 IFNHKVGESGIVKT
-455 DFGYHYIEILAQK
+455 DFGYHYIEILAQR
-468 GNTPAYKVAYLSK
+468 GSTPAYKVAYLSK
-481 KIETSDETERNA
+481 KIETSDETEKSA
-493 ENAALQFAGDSR
+493 ETAALQFAGDNR
-505 DLKSFDANAEKNLK
+505 DLKSFDASAEKNLK

-530 INSHAYEITG
+530 INSHAYEIQG

-558 VIKSDGKVGDNYVVA
+558 VLQPERVGDNYVVA
-573 VVTEIN
+573 AVTEIHD
-579 KAGTLTAANGRSF
+579 AGTFSTATGRQY

-605 IKKRIGKVTTLD
+605 IRKRIGKINTLD
-617 AVAASMKQTVQSAD
+617 AVAASMKQTVQIAD

-646 HKVLGATFD
+646 HKVLGATFN

-660 KVVAEPLDGNS
+660 KVVPEALDGNS

-679 DVTSTIV
+679 DVAATIV

-699 SQGRMRILMGNQY
+699 SQGRMKILMGNQY

-718 QYDPAAVLKKAATIK
+718 QQYDPAAVLRKAATIK
-733 DNRNKFY
+733 DNRNRFY

>member
-1 LPSFKAGLWGIFNL
+1 
-15 YTNMSIIQTI
+15 MSIIQTI
-25 RDKYARVAVIAVA
+25 RDKYARLAVIAVA
-38 VALIG
+38 VALVG

-53 GSSLFKGGST
+53 GRSLFNGNST
-63 SLGSVNGQKI
+63 TVGSVNGQKI
-73 DELEFEKRVQMQEQ
+73 DEMEFDKRVQMQEQ
-87 SQQQQQGPG
+87 SQQQQQGSV
-96 GEEGRQQIIAALW
+96 GEEGRQQIIAGLW
-109 KQEVDQILLKNE
+109 KQEVDQILLKGE
-121 FDKLGLSVGKKEFA
+121 FDRMGLSVGKKEFA

-147 QYLGNPQNGEYDP
+147 QYLGNPQTGEYDP
-160 TYVRQLINSIRRGK
+160 NGVRQLITSIRRGK
-174 DKNQKDQLNLLL
+174 NKDQKDQLNLLL
-186 DAIEKARLVEKYD
+186 DAIEKARLVEKYE

-229 SVPNSIIS
+229 SVPMSVIS

-252 YITKHKD
+252 YISKHED
-259 TYKAEDESRTI
+259 LYKAEDDARTI
-270 QYVLFSAAPSPAD
+270 EYVLFSAAPSAAD
-283 SAATKKNVLSLKTA
+283 SAATKKNLLSLRTA
-297 FDTTKNVADFI
+297 FDTTKNIADFI
-308 KANSELNY
+308 KANSELSY

-323 AKIQVPDKD
+323 NKIQVPDKD
-332 SIFKTPVGGMYGPYV
+332 SIFKTPVGGIYGPYV
-347 DKDQF
+347 DKDNF

-359 IKPWP
+359 VKPWP

-377 EQGQPIREDST
+377 EQGQLVREDST
-388 AKKLVDSIQLAIKT
+388 AQKLADSIQLAIKN

-416 PGSKNSGGVY
+416 PGSKNNGGVY

-431 GQMVPPFNDF
+431 GQMVPTFNDF

-455 DFGYHYIEILAQK
+455 DFGYHYIEILSQK
-468 GNTPAYKVAYLSK
+468 GSTPAYKVAYLSK
-481 KIETSDETERNA
+481 KIETSDETEKNA
-493 ENAALQFAGDSR
+493 ETAALQFAGDNR

-530 INSHAYEITG
+530 INSHAYEIPG

-546 FIKDIFDADRGD
+546 FIKEIFDADRGD
-558 VIKSDGKVGDNYVVA
+558 VLQPEKVGDNYVVA
-573 VVTEIN
+573 AVTEIH
-579 KAGTLTAANGRSF
+579 KAGVFTAASGRNY

-605 IKKRIGKVTTLD
+605 IKKRIGKITTLD
-617 AVAASMKQTVQSAD
+617 AVAASMKQTVQTAD
-631 SLRFSGSGRSPVSFE
+631 SLRFSGSGHSPVSFE
-646 HKVLGATFD
+646 HKVLGAVFD

-660 KVVAEPLDGNS
+660 KVVPEALDGNS

-679 DVTSTIV
+679 EIAATIV
-686 ENADVAAQQKNLE
+686 ENADVAAQQKSLE
-699 SQGRMRILMGNQY
+699 SQGRMKILMGNQY

-718 QYDPAAVLKKAATIK
+718 QQYDPAAVLRKAAKIK

>member
-1 LPSFKAGLWGIFNL
+1 
-15 YTNMSIIQTI
+15 MSIIQTI
-25 RDKYARVAVIAVA
+25 RDKYARLAVIAVA
-38 VALIG
+38 VALVG

-53 GSSLFKGGST
+53 GSSLFRGGAT
-63 SLGSVNGQKI
+63 NLGSVNGRKI
-73 DELEFEKRVQMQEQ
+73 DELEFEKKVQMQEQ
-87 SQQQQQGPG
+87 SQQQQGSL

-109 KQEVDQILLKNE
+109 KQQVDQILLNDE

-135 DMLYTEPHQLAR
+135 DMLYTDPHQLAR

-160 TYVRQLINSIRRGK
+160 NSVRQLINSIRRGK

-186 DAIEKARLVEKYD
+186 DAIEKARLTEKYQ

-210 WLFEKQNT
+210 WLFEKQNI
-218 DNSLLGKISYV
+218 DNSLMGKISYV
-229 SVPNSIIS
+229 SVPFSTIS

-242 VAVSDKEIED
+242 IAVSDKEIED
-252 YITKHKD
+252 YISKHRD
-259 TYKAEDESRTI
+259 IYKSEDETRTI
-270 QYVLFSAAPSPAD
+270 QYVLFSAAPSSAD

-297 FDTTKNVADFI
+297 FDTAKNVADFV
-308 KANSELNY
+308 KANSELAY

-323 AKIQVPDKD
+323 NKIQIPDKD
-332 SIFKTPVGGMYGPYV
+332 SIFKTPVGGIYGPYV
-347 DKDQF
+347 DKDEF

-359 IKPWP
+359 VKPLP

-377 EQGQPIREDST
+377 EQGQFVREDST
-388 AKKLVDSIQLAIKT
+388 AKKLADSIELAIKG

-416 PGSKNSGGVY
+416 QGSKTNGGVY

-441 IFNHKVGESGVVKT
+441 IFNHKVGESGIVKT
-455 DFGYHYIEILAQK
+455 DFGYHYIEILSQK

-481 KIETSDETERNA
+481 KIEASDETERNA
-493 ENAALQFAGDSR
+493 ENAALQFAGNSR
-505 DLKSFDANAEKNLK
+505 DLKTFDANADKDLK

-530 INSHAYEITG
+530 INSHAYDIPG

-546 FIKDIFDADRGD
+546 FIKDVFDADRGD
-558 VIKSDGKVGDNYVVA
+558 VLQPERVGNNYVVA
-573 VVTEIN
+573 AVTAIN
-579 KAGTLTAANGRSF
+579 KAGTFSAASGRNY

-605 IKKRIGKVTTLD
+605 INKRIGKITTLD
-617 AVAASMKQTVQSAD
+617 AIAALMKQIVQTAD
-631 SLRFSGSGRSPVSFE
+631 SLRFSGSGHSPVSFE
-646 HKVLGATFD
+646 HKVLGATFN

-660 KVVAEPLDGNS
+660 KVVPEALDGNS

-679 DVTSTIV
+679 DVTATIV

-699 SQGRMRILMGNQY
+699 SQGRMKILMSNQY

-718 QYDPAAVLKKAATIK
+718 QQYDPAAVLRKAATIK
-733 DNRNKFY
+733 DNRNRFY

>member
-1 LPSFKAGLWGIFNL
+1 
-15 YTNMSIIQTI
+15 MSIIQTI
-25 RDKYARVAVIAVA
+25 RDKYARLAVIAVA
-38 VALIG
+38 VALVG

-53 GSSLFKGGST
+53 GSSLFRGGAT
-63 SLGSVNGQKI
+63 NLGSVNGRKI
-73 DELEFEKRVQMQEQ
+73 DELEFEKKVQMQEQ
-87 SQQQQQGPG
+87 SQQQQGSL

-109 KQEVDQILLKNE
+109 KQQVDQILLNDE

-135 DMLYTEPHQLAR
+135 DMLYTDPHQLAR

-160 TYVRQLINSIRRGK
+160 NSVRQLINSIRRGK

-186 DAIEKARLVEKYD
+186 DAIEKARLTEKYQ

-218 DNSLLGKISYV
+218 DNSLMGKISYV
-229 SVPNSIIS
+229 SVPFSTIS

-242 VAVSDKEIED
+242 IAVSDKEIED
-252 YITKHKD
+252 YISKHRD
-259 TYKAEDESRTI
+259 IYKSEDETRTI
-270 QYVLFSAAPSPAD
+270 QYVLFSAAPSSTD

-297 FDTTKNVADFI
+297 FDTAKNVADFV
-308 KANSELNY
+308 KANSELAY

-323 AKIQVPDKD
+323 NKIQIPDKD
-332 SIFKTPVGGMYGPYV
+332 SIFKTPVGGIYGPYV
-347 DKDQF
+347 DKDEF

-359 IKPWP
+359 VKPLP

-377 EQGQPIREDST
+377 EQGQFVREDST
-388 AKKLVDSIQLAIKT
+388 AKKLADSIELAIKG

-416 PGSKNSGGVY
+416 QGSKTNGGVY

-441 IFNHKVGESGVVKT
+441 IFNHKVGESGIVKT
-455 DFGYHYIEILAQK
+455 DFGYHYIEILSQK

-481 KIETSDETERNA
+481 KIEASDETERNA
-493 ENAALQFAGDSR
+493 ENAALQFAGNSR
-505 DLKSFDANAEKNLK
+505 DLKTFDANADKDLK

-530 INSHAYEITG
+530 INSHAYDIPG

-546 FIKDIFDADRGD
+546 FIKDVFDADRGD
-558 VIKSDGKVGDNYVVA
+558 VLQPERVGNNYVVA
-573 VVTEIN
+573 AVTAIN
-579 KAGTLTAANGRSF
+579 KAGTFSAASGRNY

-605 IKKRIGKVTTLD
+605 INKRIGKITTLD
-617 AVAASMKQTVQSAD
+617 AIAASMKQIVQTAD
-631 SLRFSGSGRSPVSFE
+631 SLRFSGSGHSPVSFE
-646 HKVLGATFD
+646 HKVLGATFN

-660 KVVAEPLDGNS
+660 KVVPEALDGNS

-679 DVTSTIV
+679 DVTATIV

-699 SQGRMRILMGNQY
+699 SQGRMKILMSNQY

-718 QYDPAAVLKKAATIK
+718 QQYDPAAVLRKAATIK
-733 DNRNKFY
+733 DNRNRFY

>member
-1 LPSFKAGLWGIFNL
+1 
-15 YTNMSIIQTI
+15 MSIIQTI
-25 RDKYARVAVIAVA
+25 RDKYARLAVIAVA
-38 VALIG
+38 VALVG

-53 GSSLFKGGST
+53 GSSLFRGGAT
-63 SLGSVNGQKI
+63 NLGSVNGRKI
-73 DELEFEKRVQMQEQ
+73 DELEFEKKVQMQEQ
-87 SQQQQQGPG
+87 SQQQQGSL

-109 KQEVDQILLKNE
+109 KQQVDQILLNDE

-135 DMLYTEPHQLAR
+135 DMLYTDPHQLAR

-160 TYVRQLINSIRRGK
+160 NSVRQLINSIRRGK

-186 DAIEKARLVEKYD
+186 DAIEKARLTEKYQ

-218 DNSLLGKISYV
+218 DNSLMGKISYV
-229 SVPNSIIS
+229 SVPFSTIS

-242 VAVSDKEIED
+242 IAVSDKEIED
-252 YITKHKD
+252 YISKHRD
-259 TYKAEDESRTI
+259 IYKSEDETRTI
-270 QYVLFSAAPSPAD
+270 QYVLFSAAPSSAD

-297 FDTTKNVADFI
+297 FDTAKNVADFV
-308 KANSELNY
+308 KANSELAY

-323 AKIQVPDKD
+323 NKIQIPDKD
-332 SIFKTPVGGMYGPYV
+332 SIFKTPVGGIYGPYV
-347 DKDQF
+347 DKDEF

-359 IKPWP
+359 VKPLP

-377 EQGQPIREDST
+377 EQGQFVREDST
-388 AKKLVDSIQLAIKT
+388 AKKLADSIELAIKG

-416 PGSKNSGGVY
+416 QGSKTNGGVY

-441 IFNHKVGESGVVKT
+441 IFNHKVGESGIVKT
-455 DFGYHYIEILAQK
+455 DFGYHYIEILSQK

-481 KIETSDETERNA
+481 KIEASDETERNA
-493 ENAALQFAGDSR
+493 ENAALQFAGNSR
-505 DLKSFDANAEKNLK
+505 DLKTFDANADKDLK

-530 INSHAYEITG
+530 INSHAYDIPG

-546 FIKDIFDADRGD
+546 FIKDVFDADRGD
-558 VIKSDGKVGDNYVVA
+558 VLQPERVGNNYVVA
-573 VVTEIN
+573 AVTAIS
-579 KAGTLTAANGRSF
+579 KAGTFSAASGRNY

-605 IKKRIGKVTTLD
+605 INKRIGKITTLD
-617 AVAASMKQTVQSAD
+617 AIAALMKQIVQTAD
-631 SLRFSGSGRSPVSFE
+631 SLRFSGSGHSPVSFE
-646 HKVLGATFD
+646 HKVLGATFN

-660 KVVAEPLDGNS
+660 KVVPEALDGNS

-679 DVTSTIV
+679 DVTATIV

-699 SQGRMRILMGNQY
+699 SQGRMKILMSNQY

-718 QYDPAAVLKKAATIK
+718 QQYDPAAVLRKAATIK
-733 DNRNKFY
+733 DNRNRFY